1 MFLSLLT
8 LPTETL
14 FLPPRELLILDE
26 AHRLEEE
33 IVKFTGIS
41 ISKKRYRRYIPNF
54 KIVDYGNDMGKWK
67 DFFFRLAEEIKTL
80 IDSHA
85 IFGEL
90 VVEAETDIDK
100 LLKAITD
107 IAISGRDNWIVSDVK
122 KEKNEVTRIELKPL
136 DISFFASYAFQR
148 CNKILM
154 MSATILDKDALCKI
168 LGLKQEE
175 VKFIQVP
182 SDFPLQNRPIYPM
195 NVAYLNYEALH
206 KDNVKQAI
214 AGAIDK
220 IMTHHKDLKGIVH
233 LTSYEQLNFIK
244 EHISIENRG
253 RLIQTDPEVERVE
266 IIKEHI
272 NTT

>member
-1 MFLSLLT
+1 
-8 LPTETL
+8 
-14 FLPPRELLILDE
+14 
-26 AHRLEEE
+26 
-33 IVKFTGIS
+33 
-41 ISKKRYRRYIPNF
+41 
-54 KIVDYGNDMGKWK
+54 
-67 DFFFRLAEEIKTL
+67 
-80 IDSHA
+80 
-85 IFGEL
+85 
-90 VVEAETDIDK
+90 
-100 LLKAITD
+100 
-107 IAISGRDNWIVSDVK
+107 
-122 KEKNEVTRIELKPL
+122 
-136 DISFFASYAFQR
+136 
-148 CNKILM
+148 M

-168 LGLKQEE
+168 LGLKKEE

-244 EHISIENRG
+244 EHISIENRR